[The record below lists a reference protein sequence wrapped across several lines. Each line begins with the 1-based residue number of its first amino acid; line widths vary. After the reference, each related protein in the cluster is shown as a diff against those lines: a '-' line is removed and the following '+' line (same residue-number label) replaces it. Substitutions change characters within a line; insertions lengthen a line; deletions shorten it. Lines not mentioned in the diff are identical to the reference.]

1 VFVAFS
7 PPMTA
12 VQPVTV
18 SIEALFSSY
27 GRHVWRS
34 LLHFGVPERD
44 VEDACQEVF
53 VVAHRK
59 LQEGISPEHPAAWLH
74 GISFRVAAAHRRK
87 AQHAREVP
95 SDDLDDG
102 AAGPESGPCVD
113 RKRRLESL
121 DRALTALGD
130 EQRAVFV
137 LYEIEQLTMREVAS
151 ALETSIN
158 TCFSRL
164 YAARKRVADEL
175 GIAVPKE
182 VWKR

>member
-1 VFVAFS
+1 VAFS
-7 PPMTA
+7 AAPMA
-12 VQPVTV
+12 APQPVIA
-18 SIEALFSSY
+18 SIEALFADH

-59 LQEGISPEHPAAWLH
+59 LKDGTVPEYPAAWLH

-95 SDDLDDG
+95 TEELDV
-102 AAGPESGPCVD
+102 AAGGPESGRID
-113 RKRRLESL
+113 RQRRLERL
-121 DRALTALGD
+121 DRALDTLPD
-130 EQRAVFV
+130 DQRAVFV

-164 YAARKRVADEL
+164 YSARKRVADEL
-175 GIAVPKE
+175 GIVVPKE